1 MVADGTRSGE
11 VGRVVFAGRFG
22 FFESRLYTSGT
33 VITFL
38 VTILAQEKKGGG
50 SITGLLIILIPM
62 GAILY
67 MTIMPQR
74 KQRQK
79 QAALLSKLETGDE
92 VITTGGIIGTITFV
106 EDDLYHV
113 EIDTDVVIRIAKSGV
128 ARSLSEPAEP
138 TKGSSKSKGA
148 SRGRKG
154 LLAGALGGS
163 STKAEEAGEQQ
174 TPDTDIET
182 ATGTDSEPSDSESA
196 QGNANV
202 SDSEPSEAASQGSTG
217 QINKK

>member
-1 MVADGTRSGE
+1 M
-11 VGRVVFAGRFG
+11 
-22 FFESRLYTSGT
+22 
-33 VITFL
+33 ITFL
-38 VTILAQEKKGGG
+38 VTILAQEKKGGAG
-50 SITGLLIILIPM
+50 ITSLLIILIPM

-79 QAALLSKLETGDE
+79 QAALLSKLEVGDE

-128 ARSLSEPAEP
+128 ARSLAEPAEAE
-138 TKGSSKSKGA
+138 KGKSGSKGA
-148 SRGRKG
+148 SRSRKG
-154 LLAGALGGS
+154 LLAGALGGQASGAEDEADTTAEQSDKVSDTKS
-163 STKAEEAGEQQ
+163 SASDAA
-174 TPDTDIET
+174 ET
-182 ATGTDSEPSDSESA
+182 ASNLSTSDNDEADS
-196 QGNANV
+196 Q
-202 SDSEPSEAASQGSTG
+202 ASSK

>member
-1 MVADGTRSGE
+1 
-11 VGRVVFAGRFG
+11 
-22 FFESRLYTSGT
+22 

-38 VTILAQEKKGGG
+38 LTILAQEKRGGG

-79 QAALLSKLETGDE
+79 QAALLSKLDVGDE

-106 EDDLYHV
+106 EDDLYHI
-113 EIDTDVVIRIAKSGV
+113 EIDVDVVIRIAKSGV
-128 ARSLSEPAEP
+128 AKSLAEPAAAE
-138 TKGSSKSKGA
+138 KGKSSSKGV
-148 SRGRKG
+148 SRSRKG
-154 LLAGALGGS
+154 LLAGALGGAAPED
-163 STKAEEAGEQQ
+163 AESAEVSENS
-174 TPDTDIET
+174 E
-182 ATGTDSEPSDSESA
+182 DSEPAEVDS
-196 QGNANV
+196 Q
-202 SDSEPSEAASQGSTG
+202 ASSQ

>member
-1 MVADGTRSGE
+1 
-11 VGRVVFAGRFG
+11 
-22 FFESRLYTSGT
+22 

-38 VTILAQEKKGGG
+38 LTILAQEKKGGG

-79 QAALLSKLETGDE
+79 QAALLSKLDVGDE

-106 EDDLYHV
+106 EDDLYHI
-113 EIDTDVVIRIAKSGV
+113 EIDVDVVIRIAKSGV
-128 ARSLSEPAEP
+128 AKSLAEPAAAE
-138 TKGSSKSKGA
+138 KGKTSSKGA
-148 SRGRKG
+148 SRSRKG
-154 LLAGALGGS
+154 LLAGALGGAAPQE
-163 STKAEEAGEQQ
+163 AEIAEVTENS
-174 TPDTDIET
+174 E
-182 ATGTDSEPSDSESA
+182 DSEPTEVDS
-196 QGNANV
+196 Q
-202 SDSEPSEAASQGSTG
+202 ASSQ